1 MQRVFGGFF
10 FFFFNI
16 LINKLYIYNGEK
28 KKNLILINSQC
39 QHNFE
44 ELSKSQNMTSKK
56 YLSFCS
62 KSHFSNKKI

>member
-1 MQRVFGGFF
+1 MG
-10 FFFFNI
+10 
-16 LINKLYIYNGEK
+16 KK

-62 KSHFSNKKI
+62 KSHFSNKKILKNPGPKILLLVKKQKINFN